1 MHSHARV
8 VILIKRTHVKINVHC
23 ICEFTGLF
31 VFVLFVWIFFG
42 MRIISVRNN
51 VINLLNQE
59 LIGLLFSSHS
69 FNMSNLITFYM
80 KNISFEG
87 CWILKMLSVTHLHSM
102 SIFFFIILITKSNSV
117 YSIGF
122 YLLCEAGYIEGSRM
136 GGRGILTA
144 GRGLTMTGVQG

>member
-31 VFVLFVWIFFG
+31 VFVLFVWIFFFG

-102 SIFFFIILITKSNSV
+102 SIFFFII
-117 YSIGF
+117 
-122 YLLCEAGYIEGSRM
+122 
-136 GGRGILTA
+136 
-144 GRGLTMTGVQG
+144 

>member
-1 MHSHARV
+1 MVGVKEIQYNHALFQTRNTPCKNYEIHNMIFWYSRKNMHSHARV
-8 VILIKRTHVKINVHC
+8 VILIKRTHVKLNVHC

-102 SIFFFIILITKSNSV
+102 SIFFFII
-117 YSIGF
+117 
-122 YLLCEAGYIEGSRM
+122 
-136 GGRGILTA
+136 
-144 GRGLTMTGVQG
+144 

>member
-1 MHSHARV
+1 MYIV
-8 VILIKRTHVKINVHC
+8 YVNLQDY
-23 ICEFTGLF
+23 LF
-31 VFVLFVWIFFG
+31 LFCLFGFFFG

-102 SIFFFIILITKSNSV
+102 SIFFFII
-117 YSIGF
+117 
-122 YLLCEAGYIEGSRM
+122 
-136 GGRGILTA
+136 
-144 GRGLTMTGVQG
+144 